1 MRKIRTHI
9 KGLYILKGKKF
20 IDSRGWLREV
30 FKRNYFNKN
39 NIFTIVSKSK
49 KNVLRG
55 LHLQKKNSQD
65 KLITVLKGKI
75 LDVAVDLRTN
85 SKTFGKHH
93 KIILSDTNCKSFFVP
108 KGFAHGVL
116 GLDKENIILYTCTN
130 YRDKANEVSII
141 WNDKDLNIKWG
152 IKKPILSAKDSKA
165 QKITQFIKNFNEK
178 KDNIIFTGG
187 SGKFGKVLEEY
198 IKIRK
203 FYIQHQIN

>member
-20 IDSRGWLREV
+20 SDSRGWLREV
-30 FKRNYFNKN
+30 FKQNYFNKN

-75 LDVAVDLRTN
+75 LDVAVDLRKN
-85 SKTFGKHH
+85 SKTFGYYH
-93 KIILSDTNCKSFFVP
+93 KIILSDKNCKSFFVP
-108 KGFAHGVL
+108 RGFAHGIL

-130 YRDKANEVSII
+130 YRDKSNEVSII

-178 KDNIIFTGG
+178 K
-187 SGKFGKVLEEY
+187 K
-198 IKIRK
+198 
-203 FYIQHQIN
+203 

>member
-1 MRKIRTHI
+1 MRKIKTHI

-20 IDSRGWLREV
+20 NDSRGWLREV
-30 FKRNYFNKN
+30 FKQKYFNKN

-85 SKTFGKHH
+85 SKTFGKYH

-108 KGFAHGVL
+108 KGFAHGIL

-130 YRDKANEVSII
+130 YRDKSNEVSII

-178 KDNIIFTGG
+178 K
-187 SGKFGKVLEEY
+187 K
-198 IKIRK
+198 
-203 FYIQHQIN
+203 